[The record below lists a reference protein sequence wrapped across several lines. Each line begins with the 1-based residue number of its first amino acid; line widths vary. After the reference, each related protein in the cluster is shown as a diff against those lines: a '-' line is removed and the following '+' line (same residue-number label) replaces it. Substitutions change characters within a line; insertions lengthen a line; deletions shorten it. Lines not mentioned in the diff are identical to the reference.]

1 MRMAVR
7 NHPLLLDCDV
17 VVVVVVDD
25 DWTLVGLATIRIRNA
40 SMGHRTIDA
49 ATPDIAAQ
57 MAKET
62 TRD

>member
-1 MRMAVR
+1 MRMAVW
-7 NHPLLLDCDV
+7 NHPLLLDGDDDV
-17 VVVVVVDD
+17 DDD
-25 DWTLVGLATIRIRNA
+25 DWTMVGLATIRIRNA